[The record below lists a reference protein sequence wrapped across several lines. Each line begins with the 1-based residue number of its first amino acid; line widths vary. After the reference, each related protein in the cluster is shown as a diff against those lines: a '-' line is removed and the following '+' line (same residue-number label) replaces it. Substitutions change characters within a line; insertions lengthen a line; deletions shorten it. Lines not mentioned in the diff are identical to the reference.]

1 MVKNTLASPKEKQ
14 VEVSLAGFLFVLGFF
29 LRRGDS
35 DGPWKEH
42 PKDLAVN
49 VNVLI
54 SKLCMYMDILYH
66 FLHKWH
72 IFKYSFLST
81 QYLIFKILK
90 N

>member
-49 VNVLI
+49 VNCVCTWIFYIIFSI
-54 SKLCMYMDILYH
+54 SGIFLNILFY
-66 FLHKWH
+66 L
-72 IFKYSFLST
+72 LS
-81 QYLIFKILK
+81 I
-90 N
+90 